1 MRFLEF
7 YEIPGITINR
17 RLFVIQKL
25 ASSAKKAKSDHISPG
40 GQSYGSPL
48 SFQSYPITGQSTAE
62 AILPQETALAIQSIV
77 AGSTIEPTPEALQ
90 GYIAHLE
97 EELRNTDFRLQFV
110 YHERTSTSALLAEAR
125 RQAGRLQG

>member
-1 MRFLEF
+1 M
-7 YEIPGITINR
+7 
-17 RLFVIQKL
+17 
-25 ASSAKKAKSDHISPG
+25 
-40 GQSYGSPL
+40 L